1 VPLLDGRRCYYGW
14 WYPEEGPGKLA
25 DIFRRYGP
33 DYIERFGSRMLPSHR
48 RALHDIA
55 ACRTEQMG
63 GHLYCCE
70 NPECEHVLYAYH
82 SCGNR
87 SCPKCGQDKTQRWIE
102 RQHDFLLPVQYFL
115 VTFTLPC
122 ELRPMARSNQKVLF
136 DLLFKSSAEAL
147 QKLAKDPRFVGG
159 ELGMM
164 GGLHTWQRDM
174 GYHPHVHF
182 IVPGGGLSPDRT
194 KWLPANPEFFL
205 PVEALSPIFRAKF
218 RDALKKTDLF
228 HSAPARVWQKDWVV
242 HCKPVGNGDRALKY
256 LAPYIY
262 RVAITNNRIE
272 KLENHHVTFRFKNSR
287 TDQWKTTTL
296 PVFDFIHR
304 FLQHVLPKGFVKIR
318 YYGFMAPNKKALLAV
333 VKYLLGS
340 TNVSQRFPAPDHHY
354 FCPLC
359 GAKLLWIKP
368 LPKSSRAPP

>member
-1 VPLLDGRRCYYGW
+1 MV
-14 WYPEEGPGKLA
+14 ELA

-33 DYIERFGSRMLPSHR
+33 DYIDRFGTRILPSHH
-48 RALHDIA
+48 RAIKDIA

-70 NPECEHVLYAYH
+70 NADCQHLVYAYH

-102 RQHDFLLPVQYFL
+102 NQHHRLLPTHYFL

-122 ELRPMARSNQKVLF
+122 ELRPVARSNQKVVYNQ
-136 DLLFKSSAEAL
+136 LFKSSVAAL
-147 QKLAKDPRFVGG
+147 QKLAKDPWFVGG
-159 ELGMM
+159 DIGMM
-164 GGLHTWQRDM
+164 GGLHTWKRDM

-182 IVPGGGLSPDRT
+182 IVPGGGLSPDRSQ
-194 KWLPANPEFFL
+194 WLPSGTDFFI

-228 HSAPARVWQKDWVV
+228 DAVPAQVWQKDWVV
-242 HCKPVGNGDRALKY
+242 HCKSVGNGEKALKY

-272 KLENHHVTFRFKNSR
+272 KLENGQVTFRFKNSS
-287 TDQWKTTTL
+287 TDQWETKTI
-296 PVFDFIHR
+296 PVFDFMHR
-304 FLQHVLPKGFVKIR
+304 FLQHVLPKGFMKIR
-318 YYGFMAPNKKALLAV
+318 YYGLMAPTRKNLLAV
-333 VKYLLGS
+333 ALYLLGV
-340 TNVSQRFPAPDHHY
+340 TGMLAV
-354 FCPLC
+354 
-359 GAKLLWIKP
+359 IKP
-368 LPKSSRAPP
+368 VDNKHNICPRCGSNIAWVKPLGKSTRAPPWRPLCA